1 MIGSGGLSAATRA
14 AGMAG
19 LLAATPAL
27 AQSYPTR
34 AVEIVVP
41 FAVGGSNDILARLVG
56 EGLSRRLGQPF
67 VPLNRPGANTNTG
80 TLQVVKAA
88 PDGHTLAM
96 GTFGL
101 AANPSLYRRLPFE
114 PLRDLAPI
122 TLIATA
128 PSLLVVPP
136 SLPVNT
142 VAELIAYLKARPGEL
157 NYASYGV
164 GSSPHLGAELFQSMT
179 GTRIVHVPY
188 PGGGPASLGVM
199 GNNVQM
205 LLGGI
210 PSVLGLVRGGQI
222 KAIALAAD
230 RRSPLLPDV
239 PTFIESGFDFR
250 SGPWFGLLAPAK
262 TPETIIATLHR
273 ETVGLLQEP
282 AMGARIAEQGA
293 DVVASTPAEFRAF
306 IQAETE
312 RLSTVIRRAN
322 IQLD

>member
-1 MIGSGGLSAATRA
+1 
-14 AGMAG
+14 
-19 LLAATPAL
+19 
-27 AQSYPTR
+27 
-34 AVEIVVP
+34 
-41 FAVGGSNDILARLVG
+41 
-56 EGLSRRLGQPF
+56 
-67 VPLNRPGANTNTG
+67 
-80 TLQVVKAA
+80 
-88 PDGHTLAM
+88 
-96 GTFGL
+96 
-101 AANPSLYRRLPFE
+101 
-114 PLRDLAPI
+114 
-122 TLIATA
+122 
-128 PSLLVVPP
+128 VVPP
-136 SLPVNT
+136 SLPVST

-157 NYASYGV
+157 NYASYGG

-239 PTFIESGFDFR
+239 PTFIESGLDFR

-312 RLSTVIRRAN
+312 RLSAVIRRAN